1 MLKTNAFFRCDLQVW
16 RSCTPLR
23 QFSVSTAGRSS
34 SAPPKSE
41 LASDLLATLERRGV
55 PWNLLFRM
63 PSHELGE
70 LVVRTGQSG
79 VREIV
84 VVHVGCTK
92 CWLYSLTSSTDH
104 TMKKTGSDHLAC

>member
-1 MLKTNAFFRCDLQVW
+1 MYFVLLSVCVHTRTSRINTNAFFDFTDLQVW

-79 VREIV
+79 VRGYLLYMLV
-84 VVHVGCTK
+84 VLVV
-92 CWLYSLTSSTDH
+92 SLPVPAT
-104 TMKKTGSDHLAC
+104 